1 MTSEIWTWLHLD
13 LPSCFWGNE
22 LQNQI
27 DGRSG
32 SGFEYTHAQLET
44 IIQFTSLE
52 TDEEREK
59 TSEKSWGEDNPGTF
73 RRGIMRDDT

>member
-1 MTSEIWTWLHLD
+1 MLKKRQIIQKKHEQRTPQAITKKKK
-13 LPSCFWGNE
+13 NE

-52 TDEEREK
+52 TDR
-59 TSEKSWGEDNPGTF
+59 
-73 RRGIMRDDT
+73 